1 MANKLTKLPN
11 NIIRGDTPLIQFP
24 LTVGGAVVDLTGYTA
39 TFTVTASAAPAL
51 GDTPIIKIPVSGDAT
66 GVLNYQLLN
75 GQTLNDTGALVP
87 GTTYYWDLELKN
99 SGSGTTLRRFTAL
112 RGTLGVDTDYNPA
125 P

>member
-39 TFTVTASAAPAL
+39 TFTVTASVAPAL